1 MKKSENTRQAKKR
14 SARGFWLSLLVI
26 PVVMAGWVAYSSY
39 VISNGVP
46 GGEDGSWSSDV
57 LAEIHEGI
65 ITTSPINMANACGLG
80 ASSCFKCHN
89 GKRAEAPGPQK
100 WHTEHEKV
108 NHSCVGCHS
117 GNERLMVK
125 GMAHRDLIGDPRMK
139 SGETCMSC
147 HKDADPKALVNQY
160 MSIE

>member
-1 MKKSENTRQAKKR
+1 MKKNENSTQTGKR
-14 SARGFWLSLLVI
+14 SHRGLWLSLLVV
-26 PVVMAGWVAYSSY
+26 PVVMAGWVVYASY

-46 GGEDGSWSSDV
+46 GGEDGSWSSEV

-65 ITTSPINMANACGLG
+65 IEASPMGIANACGLG

-100 WHTEHEKV
+100 WHSEHDKV
-108 NHSCVGCHS
+108 NGSCVGCHS
-117 GNERLMVK
+117 GNQRLMVK
-125 GMAHRDLIGDPRMK
+125 NMAHRDLIGDPRMK
-139 SGETCMSC
+139 AQETCMSC
-147 HKDADPKALVNQY
+147 HDDADQDALVQQY